1 MHSALIC
8 AVDGEHHGQRQ
19 QLVARLRNVQRVA
32 VAPRP
37 PLLLD
42 GECAALS
49 VPCSELVGKE
59 LALDMPVRAFH
70 GVFLH
75 EKGEML
81 DDLRTFLPADGHGK
95 AGAERQHLLMDAGR
109 LPAGEVIDAQYLSPG
124 EQLLLYDCLLYT
136 SIRDE
141 KGKLIGGVMGGTD
154 VEVLDGFTT
163 GKGRVHITVFDTDIE
178 EAAKA
183 GSKMT
188 LTFAF
193 KDVKGN
199 EARASYTCLLYT
211 SRCV

>member
-1 MHSALIC
+1 M
-8 AVDGEHHGQRQ
+8 
-19 QLVARLRNVQRVA
+19 
-32 VAPRP
+32 
-37 PLLLD
+37 
-42 GECAALS
+42 
-49 VPCSELVGKE
+49 
-59 LALDMPVRAFH
+59 
-70 GVFLH
+70 
-75 EKGEML
+75 
-81 DDLRTFLPADGHGK
+81 LPAYVGSNYEFDL
-95 AGAERQHLLMDAGR
+95 E
-109 LPAGEVIDAQYLSPG
+109 IDTIYAIDDPWIEY
-124 EQLLLYDCLLYT
+124 

-199 EARASYTCLLYT
+199 EARASYTVDILDEPVIT
-211 SRCV
+211 NVKPAQGAQT